1 MISTSSR
8 YNNQPVTYYL
18 DGRTQT
24 TRPTVMRGSTFS
36 PSAYQVKTSIR
47 WQQGARVDMMSG
59 KLYGDPDKWWI
70 LMDENPEI
78 LDPMAIEAGSIVV
91 IP

>member
-1 MISTSSR
+1 MIKTSSR

-24 TRPTVMRGSTFS
+24 TRPTVMRVSPYST
-36 PSAYQVKTSIR
+36 SAYQVKTSIK
-47 WQQGARVDMMSG
+47 WQEGARVDTVSG
-59 KLYGDPDKWWI
+59 KLYGNPDRWWV

-78 LDPMAIEAGSIVV
+78 LDPMSITAGTTVV
-91 IP
+91 LP